1 MCLELEETRQVPLV
15 PEDAYCLYGWL
26 MERVSPDFA
35 DQLHESNMRPFS
47 QYLFVQRDTPFRAE
61 YHWNLFT
68 EEAAREI
75 TPLLCPSKPV
85 LLRGGEKQIR
95 IRRAEQEPF
104 LTADTVEQ
112 CFTALEIPTS
122 YKMNF
127 LTPTTFKTEEHYAL
141 YPTAELIVKSAVARF
156 AQLGSDVVLEDEK
169 VIAQLA
175 GAAKITTYSLHAKK
189 YRMKAS
195 CVQGFT
201 GWVRLAI
208 HGPEPMRR
216 LFRLLMN
223 AAPLTGIGIK
233 TALGMGGCKVEET
246 FGRDLKRNLI

>member
-1 MCLELEETRQVPLV
+1 MCLELEETQRSPFV

-26 MERVSPDFA
+26 MERVSPNFA
-35 DQLHESNMRPFS
+35 DQLHEGGARPFS
-47 QYLFVQRDTPFRAE
+47 QYLFVQRDAPFRAE
-61 YHWNLFT
+61 YHWNFFT
-68 EEAAREI
+68 EETVKEI
-75 TPLLCPSKPV
+75 APLLLSSNPI
-85 LLRGGEKQIR
+85 LLRGGERQIR
-95 IRRAEQEPF
+95 IQKAQQEPF
-104 LTADTVEQ
+104 LAADTIEK

-122 YKMNF
+122 YKMYF
-127 LTPTTFKTEEHYAL
+127 LTPTTFKTEEQYAL
-141 YPTAELIVKSAVARF
+141 YPTAELIVKSAAARF
-156 AQLGSDVVLEDEK
+156 VQLGSDVVLEEED
-169 VIAQLA
+169 VITQLA
-175 GAAKITTYSLHAKK
+175 SAAKITTYSLHARK

-246 FGRDLKRNLI
+246 FRRDFERNT